1 MFPSVISWIYGI
13 SDMVEHLSL
22 CEATGLEKKMSEC
35 SDAESKYKDFLAR
48 ANLK

>member
-1 MFPSVISWIYGI
+1 MDHGI

-22 CEATGLEKKMSEC
+22 CEATGLVQKMSEC
-35 SDAESKYKDFLAR
+35 EDAESRYKDFLAR

>member
-1 MFPSVISWIYGI
+1 MDHGI

-22 CEATGLEKKMSEC
+22 CEATGLAKKMLEC
-35 SDAESKYKDFLAR
+35 EDAESKYKDFLAR